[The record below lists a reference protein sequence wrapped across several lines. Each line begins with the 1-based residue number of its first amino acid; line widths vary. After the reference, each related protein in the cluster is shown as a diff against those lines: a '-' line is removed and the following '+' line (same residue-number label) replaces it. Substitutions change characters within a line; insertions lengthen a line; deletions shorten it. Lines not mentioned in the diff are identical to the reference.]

1 MLPDLFDLARGLVYG
16 VPRDCALCGSALD
29 ELAQDTGVCRNCISD
44 LGAQMAWVCQVCG
57 QPMVPPLCVCETCRT
72 NLYYFDAQRSAGA
85 YSGNLQQAVLRLK
98 HGRERWLS
106 RPLGRLL
113 ALAAMPFAPLDFL
126 VPIPLAPESA
136 VRRGFNQALD
146 LAWEASAVLGVPVLD
161 VLRREK
167 RPEQQWQLSRN
178 RRWEN
183 LKGSMF
189 MKGHRVF
196 GGGRVLLVDDVMT
209 TGATL
214 HEAAR
219 VLKDKGFVFVF
230 GATVARTCRE

>member
-1 MLPDLFDLARGLVYG
+1 MLLSLFDLARGLVYG
-16 VPRDCALCGSALD
+16 IPRDCALCGGLLD
-29 ELAQDTGVCRNCISD
+29 EPIHDTGVCKNCLSNF
-44 LGAQMAWVCQVCG
+44 GAQMAWVCRVCG
-57 QPMVPPLCVCETCRT
+57 LPIAPPLCLCEICRT
-72 NLYYFDAQRSAGA
+72 NRYHFDAQRSAGA

-113 ALAAMPFAPLDFL
+113 AIAAMPFAPFDFL
-126 VPIPLAPESA
+126 IPIPLTPESA

-146 LAWEASAVLGVPVLD
+146 LACEASTVLGVPVLD
-161 VLRREK
+161 VLRRRE

-178 RRWEN
+178 KRWEN

-189 MKGHRVF
+189 MKGPGVF
-196 GGGRVLLVDDVMT
+196 DGGRVLLVDDVMT

-219 VLKDKGFVFVF
+219 VLKGIGSVSVF
-230 GATVARTCRE
+230 GATAARTCQQ